1 MNTWFSAP
9 DLWFPLVVMAGASF
23 VAAGTTDL
31 RVDPSTKAEE
41 KSQFWR
47 DPRLLGG
54 AAAAVAAPFLP
65 GRAGHYALLSSL
77 GLLGSYVT
85 TETVRLRTL
94 PSHSTPSLGEPDE
107 VSGYTLGR

>member
-1 MNTWFSAP
+1 MNKWFSAS
-9 DLWFPLVVMAGASF
+9 DLWFPLLVMAGASF
-23 VAAGTTDL
+23 AAAGTRDL
-31 RVDPSTKAEE
+31 RVDAAAKEAQP
-41 KSQFWR
+41 SQFWR

-65 GRAGHYALLSSL
+65 SRVGHYALLSSL

-94 PSHSTPSLGEPDE
+94 PPSSTPSLREPDV
-107 VSGYTLGR
+107 VSGYTHGL